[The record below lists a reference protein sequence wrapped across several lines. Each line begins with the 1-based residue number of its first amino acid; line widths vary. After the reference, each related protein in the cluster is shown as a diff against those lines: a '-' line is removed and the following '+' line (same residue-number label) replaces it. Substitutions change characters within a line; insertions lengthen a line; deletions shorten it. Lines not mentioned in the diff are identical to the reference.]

1 MMSQEDSNV
10 VDLHIDRIVKARWLA
25 LGLSQADLAEALG
38 PDGPQDDKAAAN
50 GAGSPLRLAGGLE
63 VRAESLHFPARGG
76 GRDDPD
82 LSLIEGLGSVETLL
96 ALRLLRAFHGLND
109 QAAKEVLVQLAE
121 QIVKRQPNLG

>member
-38 PDGPQDDKAAAN
+38 PDGPKDDAAAN
-50 GAGSPLRLAGGLE
+50 GVSPHLRLAGALD
-63 VRAESLHFPARGG
+63 VRADSLHFPARNG
-76 GRDDPD
+76 GRDEPD

-109 QAAKEVLVQLAE
+109 QATREVLVQLAE
-121 QIVKRQPNLG
+121 QIVKRQDRLR